1 MILSKYHNINMK
13 ILSMVLC
20 FLPTL
25 PVPTASQASHHIYSD
40 SDLLAVDSDTR
51 SYSVAVPPPQAF
63 LDKLGISRALL
74 PTPLPTQKQESP
86 PAPSPVDHGNSIYS
100 DGSYSFGYSTSNGVS
115 RSESGLVTSHGYQVT
130 GSYQYTGPDGVRYTV
145 EFIADENGYRPR
157 ISKST
162 EVNASPRRGRTLLLK
177 PNLAPTVKR
186 RRRRKRKKNYFV
198 SIK

>member
-1 MILSKYHNINMK
+1 MILW
-13 ILSMVLC
+13 

-25 PVPTASQASHHIYSD
+25 PAPTASQASHHIYSD

-74 PTPLPTQKQESP
+74 PTPLPAQIQESP
-86 PAPSPVDHGNSIYS
+86 PNPTTVDHDHSIHS

-115 RSESGLVTSHGYQVT
+115 RSESGMVTSHGYQVT

-145 EFIADENGYRPR
+145 QFIADENGYRPR
-157 ISKST
+157 IAKSAEANT
-162 EVNASPRRGRTLLLK
+162 SPRRGRTLLLQ
-177 PNLAPTVKR
+177 PNFVPKVKR
-186 RRRRKRKKNYFV
+186 RRRRKRKKHYFV
-198 SIK
+198 SIR